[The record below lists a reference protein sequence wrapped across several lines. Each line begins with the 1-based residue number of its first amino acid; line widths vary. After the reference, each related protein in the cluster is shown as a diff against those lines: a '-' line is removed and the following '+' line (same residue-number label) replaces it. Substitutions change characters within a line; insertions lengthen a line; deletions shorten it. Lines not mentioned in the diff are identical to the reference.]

1 MIKSPKIFSE
11 MASDPDFAELLEEF
25 VSKIPERIRT
35 IHERMEAQDRT
46 TLCTLVHQLR
56 GACGSYGFHEMTP
69 LASALELALRSDK
82 QLSELSIQVQDFL
95 DACSRLTAD
104 PN

>member
-1 MIKSPKIFSE
+1 MIKSEKIFSE
-11 MASDPDFAELLEEF
+11 MAIDTDFTELLEEF
-25 VSKIPERIRT
+25 VSKMPERIRT
-35 IHERMEAQDRT
+35 IRDHMEAQDRT

-69 LASALELALRSDK
+69 LASDLETALRSDK
-82 QLSELSIQVQDFL
+82 QLSELTLQVQDFL
-95 DACSRLTAD
+95 DACTRITAD

>member
-1 MIKSPKIFSE
+1 MIKSEKIFSE

-35 IHERMEAQDRT
+35 IRDRMEAQDRT
-46 TLCTLVHQLR
+46 MLCTLVHQLR

-69 LASALELALRSDK
+69 LASDLELALRSDR
-82 QLSELSIQVQDFL
+82 QLSELAMQVGDFL
-95 DACSRLTAD
+95 DACTRITAD